1 MYFYDPPVTKQ
12 CTNCGGIGHIHKNC
26 NHPVSSYGVIPFRI
40 VWDAKTKMCYPE
52 YLMVQRK
59 DSLNYV
65 EFIRGKYMIENKQ
78 YILKMFSNMTEMER
92 TGIVSCANFDDLWKN
107 LWQISDC
114 QAFYKEYSEAKKKF
128 ETIKTGYYVRN
139 DHGEMTFFDF
149 DFILKHTTST
159 INESE
164 TGFSKG
170 RRSINESDFACAI
183 REFRE
188 ETGIHP
194 SNLELVDQKPF
205 DEIFLG
211 SNKVRY
217 RHVYYLAH
225 CKNPVDL
232 SKYQTREIR
241 SVKWLRYEDAQKKI
255 RKFNVERRE
264 LLTRVHYI
272 ILRKYQHKNFIC
284 VKNKVII

>member
-1 MYFYDPPVTKQ
+1 MINFYDQVTKQ

-40 VWDAKTKMCYPE
+40 VYDAKTGIPHPE

-78 YILKMFSNMTEMER
+78 YILKMFSNMTERER
-92 TGIVSCANFDDLWKN
+92 CGIVLCSNFDDLWKD

-128 ETIKTGYYVRN
+128 ETIKNGYYVRN
-139 DHGEMTFFDF
+139 NDGEMTFFDF
-149 DFILKHTTST
+149 KYILTHTTST

-170 RRSINESDFACAI
+170 RRSINESDLACAI

-194 SNLELVDQKPF
+194 KNLKLLRDLKPF
-205 DEIFLG
+205 DEVFIG

-217 RHVYYLAH
+217 RHVYYLAYCH
-225 CKNPVDL
+225 HYVDL
-232 SKYQTREIR
+232 SKFQTREIR
-241 SVKWLRYEDAQKKI
+241 SVKWLKYEDALNKI

-264 LLTRVHYI
+264 LLIRVHCI
-272 ILRKYQHKNFIC
+272 ILRKLQQQNT
-284 VKNKVII
+284 IIY